1 MLKIDRTAVD
11 KAIEEMELFTATK
24 EVLANYEAEK
34 KVLEKREEALT
45 ERLAQLQEHHAQ
57 ILIDR
62 EVAND
67 SPSDYIYMSKQLTN
81 INEDVKVITSLQEQ
95 LKEDFTALKQKYAP
109 TIQEVY
115 SKDLRGKDQLPVND
129 MVDSVRYEL
138 IKSISDYAREVR
150 NQQAPLM
157 DVIDEFLDD
166 AEVMETNR
174 SFKRLFEFDS
184 TNVHYSESQKS
195 VIDRMHIFSAC
206 SGNMPS
212 EIRKP
217 KEAELSE

>member
-11 KAIEEMELFTATK
+11 KAIEEMELFTDTK
-24 EVLANYEAEK
+24 EVLAKYEAEK
-34 KVLEKREEALT
+34 EALVKRGDVLT
-45 ERLAQLQEHHAQ
+45 EKLAQLQEQHTQ
-57 ILIDR
+57 TLIDR

-67 SPSDYIYMSKQLTN
+67 NPSDYIYLSAQLTK
-81 INEDVKVITSLQEQ
+81 IDDEVMILLSLQDQ
-95 LKEDFTALKQKYAP
+95 LKGDFTALKQKYAP

-157 DVIDEFLDD
+157 TTIGEFLDD
-166 AEVMETNR
+166 KEVMEENR
-174 SFKRLFEFDS
+174 NFKRLFEFDS

-195 VIDRMHIFSAC
+195 VVDRIHIFSAC

-217 KEAELSE
+217 KDVK